1 MPLFRLCHGNALFM
15 RAVIVVVVVA
25 NSDRSEAVEHAARDT
40 TRFSPTS
47 ILRNRSEETAYPWPL
62 ENIFLQI
69 LTAHKNYISE
79 ELPFKRLNVQFIEY
93 RALYREV
100 EWNKLEFAGIF

>member
-15 RAVIVVVVVA
+15 RAVVVVVVVA
-25 NSDRSEAVEHAARDT
+25 NSDRSEIAVEHAARDT

-62 ENIFLQI
+62 ENIFSQI

-93 RALYREV
+93 RVLYCEA
-100 EWNKLEFAGIF
+100 EWNKLEFIF

>member
-1 MPLFRLCHGNALFM
+1 M
-15 RAVIVVVVVA
+15 RAVVVVVVVVA

-93 RALYREV
+93 RVLYPEV
-100 EWNKLEFAGIF
+100 EWNKLKFIF